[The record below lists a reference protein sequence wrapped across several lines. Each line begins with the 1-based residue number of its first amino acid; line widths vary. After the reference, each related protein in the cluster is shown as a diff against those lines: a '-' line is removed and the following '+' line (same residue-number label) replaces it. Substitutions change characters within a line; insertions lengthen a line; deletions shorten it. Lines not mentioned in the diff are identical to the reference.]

1 MNWNIAGI
9 VHIIETIPHMQTY
22 LINGPINKRG
32 IIISYDEEFIV
43 VELINGMTH
52 VIYDDEI
59 QEYHVKGNMLSIKL
73 I

>member
-9 VHIIETIPHMQTY
+9 VHIIETIPHIQTY
-22 LINGPINKRG
+22 IIDGSVNKRG
-32 IIISYDEEFIV
+32 IITGYNEEWIV

-52 VIYDDEI
+52 VIYEDEI
-59 QEYHVKGNMLSIKL
+59 HDYYIEGNMLSIKL